1 MLPVAAGNAGN
12 PFAIGS
18 RKVDMT
24 PATTAIELPSG
35 QTMPVLGQGTW
46 YLGEQPARRREEIA
60 ALSTGLDL
68 GMTMIDTAEM
78 YGDGA
83 SEELVGE
90 AITGRRGD
98 VFLVDKVLPSNASRR
113 GTVQACRRSLQR
125 LGVDHIDLYLLHWR
139 GTHPL
144 TETIEAFT
152 ELVDAGDIGQW
163 GVSNFDVSDMA
174 DLLDAGGTACATN
187 QILYNL
193 TRRGPEYDLLP
204 WLREHRIPVMA
215 YSPIEQGRLLG
226 HPQVAEVAARHEA
239 TPAQVALAWVLRQ
252 EMVAAIPRSSKPE
265 HTRENAEAGDLQLTE
280 EDAAALDTAFPP
292 PDGPQPLEML

>member
-1 MLPVAAGNAGN
+1 MALAAA
-12 PFAIGS
+12 
-18 RKVDMT
+18 
-24 PATTAIELPSG
+24 AIELPSG

-46 YLGEQPARRREEIA
+46 YLGENPARRQDENTAVR
-60 ALSTGLDL
+60 TGLDL

-83 SEELVGE
+83 SEEFVGE
-90 AITGRRGD
+90 AIAGRRTD
-98 VFLVDKVLPSNASRR
+98 VFLVDKVVPSNASRR

-144 TETIEAFT
+144 AETIEAFA

-163 GVSNFDVSDMA
+163 GVSNFDLSDMTE
-174 DLLDAGGTACATN
+174 LLEAGGNSCATN

-193 TRRGPEYDLLP
+193 TRRGPEYELLP

-226 HPQVAEVAARHEA
+226 HPQVAEVAARHGA
-239 TPAQVALAWVLRQ
+239 TPAQVALAWLLRQ
-252 EMVAAIPRSSKPE
+252 ERVAAIPRSSKSD
-265 HTRENAEAGDLQLTE
+265 HTRENAEARDLHLSE
-280 EDAAALDTAFPP
+280 EDVAALDTAFPP
-292 PDGPQPLEML
+292 PAGPQPLEML

>member
-1 MLPVAAGNAGN
+1 MTLAAA
-12 PFAIGS
+12 
-18 RKVDMT
+18 
-24 PATTAIELPSG
+24 AIELPSG
-35 QTMPVLGQGTW
+35 QTMSVLGQGTW
-46 YLGEQPARRREEIA
+46 YLGERPGRRQDEIA
-60 ALSTGLDL
+60 ALRAGLDL
-68 GMTMIDTAEM
+68 GMAVIDTAEM

-90 AITGRRGD
+90 AIIGRRAE

-125 LGVDHIDLYLLHWR
+125 LGIDHIDLYLLHWR

-144 TETIEAFT
+144 AETLEAFA

-163 GVSNFDVSDMA
+163 GVSNFDLSDMT
-174 DLLDAGGTACATN
+174 DLLEAGGNSCATN

-226 HPQVAEVAARHEA
+226 HPQVADVAARHGA
-239 TPAQVALAWVLRQ
+239 TPAQVALAWLLRQ
-252 EMVAAIPRSSKPE
+252 DRVAAIPRSSNPE
-265 HTRENAEAGDLQLTE
+265 HTRENAEARDLHLSE
-280 EDAAALDTAFPP
+280 EDVAALDTAFPP
-292 PDGPQPLEML
+292 PAGPQPLEML

>member
-1 MLPVAAGNAGN
+1 
-12 PFAIGS
+12 
-18 RKVDMT
+18 MT
-24 PATTAIELPSG
+24 PAADAIELPSG

-46 YLGEQPARRREEIA
+46 YLGERPARRQDEIA
-60 ALSTGLDL
+60 ALRAGLDL

-83 SEELVGE
+83 AEELVGE
-90 AITGRRGD
+90 AIVGRRSD

-113 GTVQACRRSLQR
+113 GTLQACRRSLQR

-139 GTHPL
+139 GTNPL
-144 TETIEAFT
+144 AETIGAFA

-174 DLLDAGGTACATN
+174 DLVEAGGGDCATN

-204 WLREHRIPVMA
+204 WQLAHRIPVMA

-226 HPQVAEVAARHEA
+226 HPQVAETAARHGA
-239 TPAQVALAWVLRQ
+239 TPAQVALAWLLRQ
-252 EMVAAIPRSSKPE
+252 ESVAAIPRSSRPE
-265 HTRENAEAGDLQLTE
+265 HTRENAEARDLQLSE
-280 EDAAALDTAFPP
+280 EDVAALDTAFPP
-292 PDGPQPLEML
+292 PAAPQPLEML